1 MRLGSIVDERAKF
14 RGRAFAVAAV
24 MFAVAG
30 VGLIG
35 LVVAAA
41 PGGSAVSPGGPEAS
55 AGRPEPRLRASWTW
69 TGGGADDEWST
80 VQNWSGAGGA
90 CPFPCSTADDVSVS
104 LCAFNI
110 EPESNRT
117 IDDLSLSVNQGG
129 CGGTFDGLGNE
140 VTVTC
145 DTVTIT
151 GNNGG
156 GDTPLGIKVI
166 NGAAIETD

>member
-1 MRLGSIVDERAKF
+1 MTLGRIVDEGAKV
-14 RGRAFAVAAV
+14 RGRAFAGVAAV
-24 MFAVAG
+24 MFAVMG
-30 VGLIG
+30 LGLIG
-35 LVVAAA
+35 LGVAAS
-41 PGGSAVSPGGPEAS
+41 PGGSAASPEAS
-55 AGRPEPRLRASWTW
+55 AGRPEPKLRASWTW
-69 TGGGADDEWST
+69 TGNGADDEWST

-90 CPFPCSTADDVSVS
+90 CPYPCSTADDVSVS

-117 IDDLSLSVNQGG
+117 IDDLSISVNQGG
-129 CGGTFDGLGNE
+129 CGGTFDGLGGE